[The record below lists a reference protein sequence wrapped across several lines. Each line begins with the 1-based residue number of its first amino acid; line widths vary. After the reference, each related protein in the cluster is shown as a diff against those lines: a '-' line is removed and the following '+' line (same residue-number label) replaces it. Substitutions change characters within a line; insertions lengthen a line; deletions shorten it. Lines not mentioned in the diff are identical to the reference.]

1 MTNCILR
8 GFFVLCS
15 LTRATFAV
23 EIGGADSLNEVL
35 QPALIA
41 HLAKVGTEAKVRLD
55 GTLPARE
62 GLRDGKIDLALLFL
76 RDGELLEKTSDGKA
90 VRRFPLG
97 AAAAYVY
104 VHPSN
109 RLPEIDLATLA
120 NIFGAGQRSDY
131 KFWSDIPG
139 VNTPEPI
146 LTFIS
151 VPNKHMGQTLFQGI
165 ALGGRAFKTSVRTQ
179 ISSDLAQESISSRT
193 NAILVSATPL
203 PEKFGRQIKVAD
215 GREGRST
222 TPYTPDDT
230 NIFNGDYPLRLPIVL
245 CVPESQ
251 VAPNAEII
259 KWLLSD
265 EVAGL
270 IRKAGMVPAPSL
282 IRERLVQRL
291 DSK

>member
-8 GFFVLCS
+8 IVCALVCFP
-15 LTRATFAV
+15 LTSFAI
-23 EIGGADSLNEVL
+23 EIGGSDSLSEVI

-41 HLAKVGTEAKVRLD
+41 HLAKTGTEAKVRFD

-62 GLRDGKIDLALLFL
+62 GLRDGKINIALLFL
-76 RDGELLEKTSDGKA
+76 RDGELLEKTSDGKSI
-90 VRRFPLG
+90 RRFPLG
-97 AAAAYVY
+97 AAAAYIY

-146 LTFIS
+146 LTFTS
-151 VPNKHMGQTLFQGI
+151 VPGKHMAQTLFQGI
-165 ALGGRAFKTSVRTQ
+165 ALGGRPFKASVRTQ
-179 ISSDLAQESISSRT
+179 ISADLAQESVSSRT

-203 PEKFGRQIKVAD
+203 PEKFGRQLRVAD
-215 GREGRST
+215 GREGRSA
-222 TPYTPDDT
+222 TPYTPDET

-251 VAPNAEII
+251 VAPNTETI